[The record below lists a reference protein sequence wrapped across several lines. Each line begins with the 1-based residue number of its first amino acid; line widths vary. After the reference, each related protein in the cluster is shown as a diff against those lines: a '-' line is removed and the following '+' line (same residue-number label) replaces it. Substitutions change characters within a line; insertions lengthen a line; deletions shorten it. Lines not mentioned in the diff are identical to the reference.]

1 MSIAHL
7 RSKSTQ
13 SRIPTQAQTTG
24 QHRGK
29 NTVSKWWFNRSS
41 LAPQGNLQ
49 CLETFSMVMIGMGIT
64 TVTQR
69 VEATG
74 ATDTLQCAGQSPQQ
88 SPSPNVWSAEM
99 EKAWLQA

>member
-1 MSIAHL
+1 
-7 RSKSTQ
+7 
-13 SRIPTQAQTTG
+13 
-24 QHRGK
+24 
-29 NTVSKWWFNRSS
+29 
-41 LAPQGNLQ
+41 
-49 CLETFSMVMIGMGIT
+49 MGIT